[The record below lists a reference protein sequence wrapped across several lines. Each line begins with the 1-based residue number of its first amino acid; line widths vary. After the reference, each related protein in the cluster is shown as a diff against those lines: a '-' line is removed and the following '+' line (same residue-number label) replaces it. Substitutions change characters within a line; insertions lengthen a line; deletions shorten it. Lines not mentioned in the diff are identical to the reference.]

1 MLKPILIAMSCL
13 LCASASAQTIY
24 KCTEG
29 GKVSYND
36 RPCGKNTVAL
46 AVPAAPA
53 VPEAARRVARERALL
68 QEIDEQRAK
77 QEAQASKLAV
87 QAHRAAS
94 VTRKR
99 CDKLRLQHKWLEE
112 DLARAGRDEAERTR
126 TKARR
131 QAELLAM
138 ECPA

>member
-1 MLKPILIAMSCL
+1 MLKTMFILSFL
-13 LCASASAQTIY
+13 LCAPAAANTIY
-24 KCTEG
+24 KCLDG
-29 GKVSYND
+29 GKVSYTD
-36 RPCGKNTVAL
+36 RPCGNGAVKLN
-46 AVPAAPA
+46 VPAAPA
-53 VPEAARRVARERALL
+53 VPEAAERMARQRALL
-68 QEIDEQRAK
+68 QDIEARRAKEEEQEARAALQAQRA
-77 QEAQASKLAV
+77 AGV
-87 QAHRAAS
+87 Q
-94 VTRKR
+94 RKR